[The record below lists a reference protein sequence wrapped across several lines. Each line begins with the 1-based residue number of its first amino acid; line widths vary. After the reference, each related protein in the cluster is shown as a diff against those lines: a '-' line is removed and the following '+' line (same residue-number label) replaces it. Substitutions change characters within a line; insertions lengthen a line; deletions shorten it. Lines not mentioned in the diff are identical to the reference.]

1 MSILSRLKRLESK
14 RRIMPMSM
22 FRLENGTSV
31 EPEEDPLTYLLRNGL
46 QISEARIVAFVR
58 EQTDD
63 DVISLSVNSFID
75 DYISGEAE

>member
-22 FRLENGTSV
+22 FQLENGTSV

-63 DVISLSVNSFID
+63 DVISLSVNAFID

>member
-1 MSILSRLKRLESK
+1 
-14 RRIMPMSM
+14 MPMSM
-22 FRLENGTSV
+22 FRLGKRNER

-75 DYISGEAE
+75 DYISGTAE